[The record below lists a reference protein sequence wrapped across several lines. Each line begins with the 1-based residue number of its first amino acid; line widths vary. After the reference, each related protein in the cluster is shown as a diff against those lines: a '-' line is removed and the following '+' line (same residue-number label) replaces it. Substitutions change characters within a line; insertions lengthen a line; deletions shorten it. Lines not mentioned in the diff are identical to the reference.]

1 MNLYVLMAGWIALGL
16 GAGVFG
22 GLFGIGGGLIMV
34 PALVLVFGF
43 DLKTASGT
51 SLLAQ
56 LFPVALLAVLEYWRR
71 GEVHLRAGIGL
82 ALGLVVG
89 TLIGALLT
97 ARVKPGHLKQFYG
110 VFLIVVGIYFL
121 FFTPAKLAARFGR

>member
-1 MNLYVLMAGWIALGL
+1 MNIYVLMAGWIALGL

-34 PALVLVFGF
+34 PALILVFGF

-56 LFPVALLAVLEYWRR
+56 LLPVTLLAVREYWRR
-71 GEVHLRAGIGL
+71 GEVNLRAGMGM
-82 ALGLVVG
+82 AVGLVLG
-89 TLIGALLT
+89 SLIGALLT
-97 ARVKPGHLKQFYG
+97 TRVKPGHLKQYYG
-110 VFLIVVGIYFL
+110 IFLIVVGLYFL
-121 FFTPAKLAARFGR
+121 FFSPAKLAARIGK